1 VNVKRIGWILLA
13 VAGIAVAVFILFVI
27 FSGGD
32 AATWRMFS
40 VCMPV
45 AGVCF
50 TGAAIAAFIDYIRK
64 R

>member
-1 VNVKRIGWILLA
+1 MNVKRIGWILLA

-27 FSGGD
+27 FSDGD
-32 AATWRMFS
+32 AATWRVFS

-50 TGAAIAAFIDYIRK
+50 TGAVIAAVVDFIKK